1 MLIYIYIYI
10 PYLQKDVAK
19 VKVSRWYPGVVE
31 EITEHLDEKQK
42 TKFSIAKRLLSEADA
57 NLQKKQQIQ
66 TNATKFKT
74 VEEILRESTTDPSL
88 ALKVQPAPDQER
100 PVRARRTRQRMRST
114 PVVGGGLFEDPNQ
127 KAAPTPSKKVS
138 SSMAVSGRQSLFQ
151 DDGYMAEIIV
161 NGESYQVKI
170 TREAYRNVRRGYLGE
185 VLNDKS
191 LSSSGMRSDAPVVNR
206 LQGFVRKD
214 IGLTKIMEE
223 SNHSDSDMSESV
235 HQHEP

>member
-1 MLIYIYIYI
+1 M
-10 PYLQKDVAK
+10 
-19 VKVSRWYPGVVE
+19 
-31 EITEHLDEKQK
+31 
-42 TKFSIAKRLLSEADA
+42 
-57 NLQKKQQIQ
+57 
-66 TNATKFKT
+66 
-74 VEEILRESTTDPSL
+74 EEILRESTTDPSL